1 MSTAPASTDH
11 SRPGREAWLLLIL
24 GLLAAAAAAAWAL
37 HQLQINDNIG
47 LRALVPVSTPFGL
60 DACVLV
66 MIAASFGL
74 VSQLRLLID
83 RRALLTALGLV
94 LAGWILCGLA
104 PRAHRI
110 LYDEHIY
117 MQIGQTLAH
126 TGRAEQADY
135 ARAEHGK
142 FELYQ
147 NAINKQPNGWP
158 YLLGRVYQWT
168 GASTGVAFDVN
179 RLLAGLA
186 AATLFLALTLAPW
199 NLPAGTPLAAALSY
213 LFTPLI
219 PWWSRTVAVE
229 PSTAATTILSFAA
242 ACLYIRLRQNT
253 PHVRG
258 QLAAGLLLA
267 AATAFAWYFRPE
279 SLLAFP
285 LVAIVCWSTE
295 DRFYSDP
302 GFWGAALLAAALA
315 TPNFLHLWSMRTED
329 WGANDGQRFALDF
342 IGKNLGSNL
351 GYFFQNEWFPA
362 IGTLPLAIGAGWLLL
377 RRGSVAL
384 VLALWLAC
392 SWGIFVVFYAGGYH
406 YGASCRYAVISA
418 APVALLIDL
427 GVTVSAHA
435 LRPRPLLAGAAST
448 LLALGWASGWKFVPT
463 LTREAIEAQEDIV
476 FIQREAAR
484 LPSGSLI
491 VTQIPYVW
499 FLEGRNASQYSPIEE
514 MLRTQLRE
522 LANQYPGGIYLHYG
536 FWENAE
542 PARARYA
549 ADWILSCDAT
559 EIARYTSHAHTFGL
573 FRLDTPGGLARHGG
587 PRPPVSERKESE
599 LDLALAAARLRALA
613 APPQP

>member
-1 MSTAPASTDH
+1 MSFAPAQ
-11 SRPGREAWLLLIL
+11 PKNPAREAWWLL
-24 GLLAAAAAAAWAL
+24 GLGVLAVATAAAWAL
-37 HQLQINDNIG
+37 RQLQINDNTG
-47 LRALVPVSTPFGL
+47 LRALVPTATPFGL
-60 DACVLV
+60 DACLLV
-66 MIAASFGL
+66 MSAGL
-74 VSQLRLLID
+74 VGLVAQLRLLLD
-83 RRALLTALGLV
+83 RRTVLTALGLV
-94 LAGWILCGLA
+94 LAGWILCCLA

-135 ARAEHGK
+135 ARVEHGK

-147 NAINKQPNGWP
+147 NSINKQPNGWP

-168 GASTGVAFDVN
+168 GSSTDIAFAVN

-186 AATLFLALTLAPW
+186 AATLFLALTFAPW
-199 NLPAGTPLAAALSY
+199 RLPAGTPLAAALAY
-213 LFTPLI
+213 LLTPLI

-229 PSTAATTILSFAA
+229 PSTAATTLLSFAA

-258 QLAAGLLLA
+258 QLAAGMLLA

-285 LVAIVCWSTE
+285 LVALVCWSTE

-329 WGANDGQRFALDF
+329 WGAHDGQRFALDF

-384 VLALWLAC
+384 VLAGWLAA
-392 SWGIFVVFYAGGYH
+392 SWGIFVLFYAGGYH

-418 APVALLIDL
+418 APVALLIGL
-427 GVTVSAHA
+427 GLTVAFHT
-435 LRPRPLLAGAAST
+435 LKPRPLLAGAAAM
-448 LLALGWASGWKFVPT
+448 LFALGWASGWKFVPT

-476 FIQREAAR
+476 FIQREAVR
-484 LPSGSLI
+484 LPTGSLV

-499 FLEGRNASQYSPIEE
+499 FLEGRNASHYYPIEN
-514 MLRTQLRE
+514 MLESQLRE

-542 PARARYA
+542 PTRARLA
-549 ADWILSCDAT
+549 ADWIVSCEAT
-559 EIARYTSHAHTFGL
+559 ELARYTSHAHTFGL

-587 PRPPVSERKESE
+587 PRPATSERKESD
-599 LDLALAAARLRALA
+599 LDLAL
-613 APPQP
+613 